1 MKERIVLKNEQDIE
15 DLLAGFAFLGTGG
28 GGPVEAG
35 RQSLLD
41 CLQRGLELNV
51 TALEEI
57 DEDGLYC
64 CPFFMGSIAPKNQ
77 ETLDEIQRIGF
88 ARRRYH
94 LEEILMGAVQ
104 TLEEY
109 TGKKMKGIYIAE
121 PGGSNGGCCMAA
133 AYKLGLQLV
142 DGDPAGR
149 AIPEATNG
157 LHAIRNIVSLPAAY
171 FDAWGNRNLTLET
184 LNDHAME
191 RIGKY
196 LSQASFGEMGEAAY
210 IMTGRDLKHNV
221 IPRTISRSLRIG
233 RAMRTGGD
241 VVRAAAQA
249 ADGVVIGRGV
259 IQNVAPLDSG
269 GYYWGTYEIAGQGE
283 NTGETYKIW
292 FKNENH
298 ILWKNGRVICTSP
311 HLISLLDLER
321 EVPLNN
327 SDLKNGIPVGI
338 IISEAHP
345 YYQTPE
351 AIAAFSPRV
360 LGHPTDYVPF
370 RRKF

>member
-1 MKERIVLKNEQDIE
+1 MKEHIVLKNEQDIE
-15 DLLAGFAFLGTGG
+15 DLLTGFAFLGTGG

-35 RQSLLD
+35 RQSLLE
-41 CLQRGLELNV
+41 CLQKGLKLSI
-51 TALEEI
+51 TPLEEI

-64 CPFFMGSIAPKNQ
+64 CPFFMGSIAPKTQ
-77 ETLDEIQRIGF
+77 ETLDELHRIGF
-88 ARRRYH
+88 AQRQYY
-94 LEEILMGAVQ
+94 LEEILMGAVR

-184 LNDHAME
+184 FNDHALE

-210 IMTGRDLKHNV
+210 IMTGRDLKRNV
-221 IPRTISRSLRIG
+221 IPYTISKSLQIG

-241 VVRAAAQA
+241 IVQAAAQA
-249 ADGVVIGRGV
+249 VDGVVAGRGV
-259 IQNVAPLDSG
+259 IQNVTPLDSG
-269 GYYWGTYEIAGQGE
+269 GYYWGTYEVAGEGRDA
-283 NTGETYKIW
+283 GETYKIW

-298 ILWKNGRVICTSP
+298 VLWKSGRVICTSP
-311 HLISLLDLER
+311 HLISLIDLEQR
-321 EVPLNN
+321 IPLNN
-327 SDLKNGIPVGI
+327 SNLKNGVPVGI
-338 IISEAHP
+338 VLSEAHA

-351 AIAAFSPRV
+351 DIAAFSPRV
-360 LGHPTDYVPF
+360 LGCSADYVPF
-370 RRKF
+370 QRNI

>member
-1 MKERIVLKNEQDIE
+1 MKESIVLRTEQDIE
-15 DLLAGFAFLGTGG
+15 DMLAGFAFLGTGG

-41 CLQRGLELNV
+41 CLHKGLELKV

-57 DEDGLYC
+57 DDDGLYC
-64 CPFFMGSIAPKNQ
+64 CPFFMGSIAPKTQ
-77 ETLDEIQRIGF
+77 ETLHEIERIGF
-88 ARRRYH
+88 DQRKYY
-94 LEEILMGAVQ
+94 LEEILMGAVK
-104 TLEEY
+104 TLEDF
-109 TGKKMKGIYIAE
+109 TGKRMKGIYIAE

-171 FDAWGNRNLTLET
+171 FDSWGNRNLTLET
-184 LNDHAME
+184 FNDHAME

-210 IMTGRDLKHNV
+210 IMKGRDLKRNV
-221 IPRTISRSLRIG
+221 VPDTISKSLRIG
-233 RAMRTGGD
+233 RAMRNGGD
-241 VVRAAAQA
+241 IVEAAAQA
-249 ADGVVIGRGV
+249 VEGVVVGRGV
-259 IQNVAPLDSG
+259 IKNFEPLDSG
-269 GYYWGTYEIAGQGE
+269 GYYWGTYEIEGEGKGAGE
-283 NTGETYKIW
+283 RYRIW

-298 ILWKNGRVICTSP
+298 VLWKGDTVICTSP
-311 HLISLLDLER
+311 HLISLIDLNENF
-321 EVPLNN
+321 PLNN
-327 SDLKNGIPVGI
+327 SNLKNGIPVGI
-338 IISEAHP
+338 VISEAHE

-351 AIAAFSPRV
+351 AIQAFSPRV
-360 LGHPTDYVPF
+360 LGCPIDYVPF
-370 RRKF
+370 RRDI